1 MWPFP
6 FKQSVLGSG
15 FLKGWTDWHCH
26 ILPGVDDGVQSM
38 DHSLRIL
45 ANYADLGISRVWF
58 TPHIMED
65 VPNTPESLRARFE
78 ELKSAYK
85 GPLELNLAAE
95 NMMDNLFEERLEK
108 GELLTLPDNYLLVET
123 SYFSPPM
130 DLWGLL
136 KRIQEKG
143 YRPLLAHPERY
154 VYMGDKEYRR
164 LMDMQVSLQLNLPS
178 LCGLYG
184 TEVRRKAYTL
194 LKAGAYQRAGTD
206 LHRLNPILHCFDQKL
221 FGKDILKV
229 LKPVC
234 GYRDE

>member
-1 MWPFP
+1 
-6 FKQSVLGSG
+6 
-15 FLKGWTDWHCH
+15 
-26 ILPGVDDGVQSM
+26 
-38 DHSLRIL
+38 
-45 ANYADLGISRVWF
+45 
-58 TPHIMED
+58 
-65 VPNTPESLRARFE
+65 
-78 ELKSAYK
+78 
-85 GPLELNLAAE
+85 
-95 NMMDNLFEERLEK
+95 
-108 GELLTLPDNYLLVET
+108 
-123 SYFSPPM
+123 M

-178 LCGLYG
+178 MCGLYG

-206 LHRLNPILHCFDQKL
+206 LHRLNPILHSFDQKL